1 MTPEALKELITN
13 NIDAQG
19 IEVNGDG
26 SKFEVEIISSAFEGL
41 STIKRHQ
48 LVYKITNPY
57 ISTGE
62 IHALT
67 IRAHTPAEK
76 PAE

>member
-1 MTPEALKELITN
+1 MTPEDLKQLITDN
-13 NIDAQG
+13 MDAQG
-19 IEVNGDG
+19 IEVSGDG
-26 SKFEVEIISSAFEGL
+26 SKFEVEIVSAAFEGL
-41 STIKRHQ
+41 NTIKRHQ

-67 IRAHTPAEK
+67 IRAHTPAEQS
-76 PAE
+76 A

>member
-1 MTPEALKELITN
+1 MTPEDLKQLLTD
-13 NIDAQG
+13 NIEAQS

-26 SKFEVEIISSAFEGL
+26 SKFEVAIVSSAFDGL
-41 STIKRHQ
+41 TTLKRHQ

-67 IRAHTPAEK
+67 IRAHTPAEQND
-76 PAE
+76 

>member
-1 MTPEALKELITN
+1 MDTL
-13 NIDAQG
+13 D
-19 IEVNGDG
+19 IEVKGDG
-26 SKFEVEIISSAFEGL
+26 SKFEVEIVSAAFDGL
-41 STIKRHQ
+41 NTIKRHQ

-67 IRAHTPAEK
+67 IRAHTSAEQNG
-76 PAE
+76 

>member
-1 MTPEALKELITN
+1 MTPEDLKQLLTDN
-13 NIDAQG
+13 MDAQS
-19 IEVNGDG
+19 IEVSGDG
-26 SKFEVEIISSAFEGL
+26 SKFEVEIVSAAFEEL
-41 STIKRHQ
+41 NTIKRHQ

-67 IRAHTPAEK
+67 IRAHTPTEK
-76 PAE
+76 DT

>member
-1 MTPEALKELITN
+1 MTPEELKQLLTD
-13 NIDAQG
+13 NIDAQS

-26 SKFEVEIISSAFEGL
+26 SKFEAAIVSSAFDGL
-41 STIKRHQ
+41 TTIKRHQ

-67 IRAHTPAEK
+67 IRAQTPAEHND
-76 PAE
+76 

>member
-1 MTPEALKELITN
+1 M
-13 NIDAQG
+13 DAQG
-19 IEVNGDG
+19 IEVSGDG
-26 SKFEVEIISSAFEGL
+26 SKFEVEIVSAAFEGL
-41 STIKRHQ
+41 NTIKRHQ

-67 IRAHTPAEK
+67 IRAHTPAEQS
-76 PAE
+76 A

>member
-1 MTPEALKELITN
+1 MTPEDLKQLLTDN
-13 NIDAQG
+13 LDAQS
-19 IEVNGDG
+19 IEVSGDG
-26 SKFEVEIISSAFEGL
+26 NKFEVAIVSTAFEGL
-41 STIKRHQ
+41 NTIKRHQ

-67 IRAHTPAEK
+67 IRAHTPAEQN
-76 PAE
+76 A